1 MSTFENSGYKWRETY
16 FVMLEADKRPT
27 LERLSKTLHKV
38 NPRFELSN
46 LAADEQGLFDSLT
59 LHSPQDYAAVDISYT
74 DDDEVKEQGLD
85 LQQELRATATE
96 AEERAKLARLTK
108 CTARLD
114 ILHFEQIVGA
124 EPEEEGDEMLDPSAL
139 LMILD
144 ALVEMTGG
152 VGIDPQSGTVF

>member
-16 FVMLEADKRPT
+16 FVMLEAGKRPT
-27 LERLSKTLHKV
+27 LEKLTKTLHKV

-46 LAADEQGLFDSLT
+46 LAADENGMFESLT

-74 DDDEVKEQGLD
+74 DDDEVKEQGLN

-96 AEERAKLARLTK
+96 AEERSKLARLAK
-108 CTARLD
+108 CTGRLD
-114 ILHFEQIVGA
+114 ILHFEQIIAA
-124 EPEEEGDEMLDPSAL
+124 EPDEEGDEMLDPSAL

-144 ALVEMTGG
+144 ALVQMTGG
-152 VGIDPQSGTVF
+152 IGVDPQSGTVF

>member
-1 MSTFENSGYKWRETY
+1 MSTFEDSGYKWRETY
-16 FVMLEADKRPT
+16 FVMFDAAKRPT
-27 LERLSKTLHKV
+27 LEKLSKTLNKV

-46 LAADEQGLFDSLT
+46 LAGDETGMFESLT

-74 DDDEVKEQGLD
+74 DDDEVKEQGLN

-114 ILHFEQIVGA
+114 ILH
-124 EPEEEGDEMLDPSAL
+124 
-139 LMILD
+139 
-144 ALVEMTGG
+144 
-152 VGIDPQSGTVF
+152 